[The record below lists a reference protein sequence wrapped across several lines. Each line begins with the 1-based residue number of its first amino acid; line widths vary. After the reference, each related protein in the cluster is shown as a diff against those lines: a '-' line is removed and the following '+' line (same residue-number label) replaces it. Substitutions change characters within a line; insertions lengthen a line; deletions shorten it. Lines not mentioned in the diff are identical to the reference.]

1 MKKCV
6 ALVAMVGLALVSG
19 GAVANQELN
28 NDMSRCT
35 SGNGPAV
42 LVQVR
47 GIKEA
52 AGKVRVQSYP
62 AIAGAWLAKGRW
74 LHRVE
79 TPASAGSMNICIP
92 VPSEGRYGIA
102 VRHDR
107 NGNGKTDISQDGGGF
122 SNNPSISILNL
133 GRPSVNKVAFD
144 AGLRKVKVYVKGP
157 GGGRESAIRTIA
169 TSGIEVSEI
178 MDITPMPHNG
188 CRPPKRRRV

>member
-6 ALVAMVGLALVSG
+6 ALVAMVGLVLVSG
-19 GAVANQELN
+19 VAVASQELN
-28 NDMSRCT
+28 NDMSQCT

-52 AGKVRVQSYP
+52 TGKVRVQSYP
-62 AIAGAWLAKGRW
+62 AIAGVWLAKGRW
-74 LHRVE
+74 LHRIE

-92 VPSEGRYGIA
+92 VPAEGKYGIA

-144 AGLRKVKVYVKGP
+144 AGP
-157 GGGRESAIRTIA
+157 GVTRITINLKY
-169 TSGIEVSEI
+169 
-178 MDITPMPHNG
+178 M
-188 CRPPKRRRV
+188 